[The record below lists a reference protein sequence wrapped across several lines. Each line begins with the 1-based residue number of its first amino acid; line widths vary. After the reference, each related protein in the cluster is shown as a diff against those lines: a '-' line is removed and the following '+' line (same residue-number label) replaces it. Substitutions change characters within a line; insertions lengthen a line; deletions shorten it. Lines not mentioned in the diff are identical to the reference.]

1 MMFRIGDFVEVV
13 AVNPVV
19 QLTQVRETPR
29 THSLPEPLAPLV
41 DGYLVVKAPTQRQCT
56 GCFPLCRKAALF
68 CLAAFMGRANHT

>member
-1 MMFRIGDFVEVV
+1 MPRVGDFVEVV

-41 DGYLVVKAPTQRQCT
+41 DG
-56 GCFPLCRKAALF
+56 
-68 CLAAFMGRANHT
+68 